1 MTNSN
6 VSSNGFSFAGVRD
19 AKKERTEK
27 IESARRDQ
35 EYENYKAKE
44 LAEAQIRNSKIAKGN
59 EFNFSACIKELR
71 DDINQTKASMRE
83 EVRESTRNARQ
94 NRDSTIYAV
103 KRDYDLSII
112 WFDQNGRVDDG
123 GWYFKSV
130 SKITKQDIIKEK
142 ENIVKAALRRP
153 TDFKGKFGFAF
164 DGRIDISTRDPKD
177 GYSDYEIGEYFGGN
191 IWDSENGWHH
201 Q

>member
-6 VSSNGFSFAGVRD
+6 VSSTGFSFAGVRD

-35 EYENYKAKE
+35 ERENRKAKE
-44 LAEAQIRNSKIAKGN
+44 LAEATLRNDKIAKGN
-59 EFNFSACIKELR
+59 GFNFSACIKELR
-71 DDINQTKASMRE
+71 AEIKHTRASMRE

-94 NRDSTIYAV
+94 NHDSTIYAV

-112 WFDQNGRVDDG
+112 WFDENGSVDNG
-123 GWYFKSV
+123 YCPTLNE
-130 SKITKQDIIKEK
+130 ITKQNIVDEK
-142 ENIVKAALRRP
+142 ENIVKEALRNP
-153 TDFKGKFGFAF
+153 TKFKGTFGFAF

-177 GYSDYEIGEYFGGN
+177 GWTDYEIGDYFGGN
-191 IWDSENGWHH
+191 IWDSAKGWYH

>member
-1 MTNSN
+1 MTNAN

-35 EYENYKAKE
+35 AYENYKARE

-59 EFNFSACIKELR
+59 EFNYSACIKELR
-71 DDINQTKASMRE
+71 DDINKTKASMRE

-191 IWDSENGWHH
+191 IWNSEKGWCH